1 VAKPGDVPFTVD
13 LHLRLLLSVD
23 RGHNVQRAVRAA
35 VRPGDR
41 VLDAGTGSGLL
52 SLVALSAGAGEAVG
66 VDRHHVEM
74 TRAVAE
80 KNGYGDRMTVVE
92 ADLSDMELPGIDLSR
107 RFDLL
112 LAFVHVNNP
121 LVDEDRSRMVFDVR
135 DRFCTPDRRV
145 LPNLVRYRAAGCER
159 RDWDLFTEL
168 SDLQEAAGV
177 LRSAYGLDFQPL
189 VDAAKQEAPLRR
201 NRPLTAV
208 SQNWRSPTTMAS
220 LRFPREDVRLLTG
233 SHDFATIDYGGPSF
247 VGFPPQVNFRI
258 ATPGRLN
265 GVIWTQ
271 ELICDGQPVWTT
283 ESFSPLATPRVVAP
297 GDDVTLDAGDEWRAT
312 NLLR

>member
-52 SLVALSAGAGEAVG
+52 SLIALAAGAGEAVG

-74 TRAVAE
+74 ARAIAE

-92 ADLSDMELPGIDLSR
+92 SDLSNLELPGVDLNR

-121 LVDEDRSRMVFDVR
+121 LIDEDRSRIVFDVR

-145 LPNLVRYRAAGCER
+145 LPNMVRYRAAGCER

-168 SDLQEAAGV
+168 SDLQDAAGI
-177 LRSAYGLDFQPL
+177 LRGVYGLDFQPL

-208 SQNWRSPTTMAS
+208 SQSWRSPTTMAS
-220 LRFPREDVRLLTG
+220 LRFPRDDMRLLTE
-233 SHDFATIDYGGPSF
+233 SHDFATIDYGAPAF
-247 VGFPPQVNFRI
+247 VGFPPQVNLRI

-265 GVIWTQ
+265 GVVWTQ
-271 ELICDGQPVWTT
+271 ELICDGEAVWTT
-283 ESFSPLATPRVVAP
+283 ESFSPLAAPRTVAP
-297 GDDVTLDAGDEWRAT
+297 GDEITLYASDEWRAT